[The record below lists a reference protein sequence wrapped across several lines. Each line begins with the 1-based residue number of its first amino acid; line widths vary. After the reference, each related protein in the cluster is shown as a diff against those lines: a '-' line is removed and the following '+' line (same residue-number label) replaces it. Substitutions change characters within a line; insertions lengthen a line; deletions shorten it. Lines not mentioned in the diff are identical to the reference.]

1 MNWQNC
7 IEHSIKFKTPPPESF
22 FYKLKAHDV
31 GFEGQSILL
40 LTANNGKLAFE
51 FAKRGLQV
59 TAVDQSSDFIE
70 EAKQQAAKQNLKI
83 DFRHCPA
90 EDIPLEAHNYDVILI
105 HQGLKYLNIPKILVE
120 ARRLLTPGGFLVTS
134 HIRWLPRLDIIAK
147 KSEDIILKYNSKWEN
162 FDFTGE
168 IYPMPKWA
176 EQALQLRAMFF
187 YDENLEYTQENWI
200 GRLKASGSL
209 SGSLS
214 RSKLLD
220 FEKDLK
226 DVISEIKDGD
236 LEIRHRIDAHIFQ
249 FK

>member
-7 IEHSIKFKTPPPESF
+7 IEHSIKFKLPPPESY

-31 GFEGQSILL
+31 GYEGQSILL

-51 FAKRGLQV
+51 FAKRGLHV
-59 TAVDQSSDFIE
+59 TAIDQSSDFIE
-70 EAKQQAAKQNLKI
+70 EAKQQALKQNLKI
-83 DFRHCPA
+83 NFKQCEA
-90 EDIPLEAHNYDVILI
+90 EDIALEAHSYDIILI
-105 HQGLKYLNIPKILVE
+105 HQGLKYLHIPKVLIE
-120 ARRLLTPGGFLVTS
+120 ARRLLTPGGVLVTS

-147 KSEDIILKYNSKWEN
+147 KSEEIILKYNSKWEN

-176 EQALQLRAMFF
+176 EQHLQLRAMFF
-187 YDENLEYTQENWI
+187 YDESLTFTQENWI

-209 SGSLS
+209 CGILS

-220 FEKDLK
+220 FEKDLN
-226 DVISEIKDGD
+226 DVLSEIKGGD
-236 LEIRHRIDAHIFQ
+236 LEIRHRIDSHIFQ